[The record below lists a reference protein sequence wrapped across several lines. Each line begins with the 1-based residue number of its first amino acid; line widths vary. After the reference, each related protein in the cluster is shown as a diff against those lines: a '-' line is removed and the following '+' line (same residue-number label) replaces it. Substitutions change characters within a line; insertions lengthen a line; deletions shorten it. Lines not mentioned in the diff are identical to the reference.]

1 MGAYAELCDTLDGT
15 AAEVG
20 LDLVA
25 GRLHLVL
32 TDRAADRELR
42 LPVGGAHPTVD
53 ATARVLV
60 LSARLRHA
68 LRSEGVPL
76 ERRDGA
82 RARGRWPE
90 LA

>member
-1 MGAYAELCDTLDGT
+1 MGAFAELCDTLDGT
-15 AAEVG
+15 AVEVG
-20 LDLVA
+20 IDLVA
-25 GRLHLVL
+25 GRLHVVL

-42 LPVGGAHPTVD
+42 LPVAGPHPTVD

-60 LSARLRHA
+60 TSARLRRA
-68 LRSEGVPL
+68 LRTEGVPVQ
-76 ERRDGA
+76 RGDGG